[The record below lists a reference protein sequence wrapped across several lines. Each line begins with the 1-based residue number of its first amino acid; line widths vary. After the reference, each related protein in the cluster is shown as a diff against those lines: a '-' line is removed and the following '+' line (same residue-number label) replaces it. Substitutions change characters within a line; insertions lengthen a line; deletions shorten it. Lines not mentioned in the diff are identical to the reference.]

1 MSASAADRTSIAF
14 RACAPLCATAALAF
28 AAGAACAT
36 PSGLAHAHASGQGAG
51 TPAPASAQ
59 APVRTP
65 STAPASV
72 AGAAPVDIAWNRFYD
87 ELEVRQIVERMVAEY
102 PTLLTLETIG
112 TSSQGR
118 PLQVVVM
125 NNPATGP
132 ASDKPVMWIDG
143 NVHGNEVQATETV
156 LYSIDR
162 LCRAHGSN
170 PRLTALIDRVAFHFM
185 PTMNPDSRAAWFSEV
200 NSPNSSR
207 TGQAP
212 WDDDGD
218 GLVDEDPP
226 NDLDGDGSIGSMWRR
241 DPNGTHRRSARD
253 PRIMERV
260 PREPRPD
267 GTVERGEWSM
277 VGQEGIDDDGD
288 GRINEDGPGSYDMN
302 RSWPSDWHPNH
313 VQRGAGPIPLYWPET
328 RAVANWLLAHPNV
341 AGAQSYHNTGAM
353 ILRGP
358 GAPYREGDYPD
369 QDRAVYDAIATAGEE
384 MLPFYRK
391 LVIHS
396 DLYTVHGG
404 FVNWLAEGL
413 GIIAFTN
420 ELWSDKRILQDGRT
434 PDEAGRMR
442 WIDRMLFGENFTE
455 WTEVPHPD
463 YGTVL
468 VGGGT
473 KWSSRI
479 PPGFM
484 LEEECHRNFAFTM
497 HHADQMP
504 LLRVA
509 HSQARPL
516 GPDLW
521 EVTVEIAN
529 DRRIP
534 TRTARAAQRRI
545 GMPDLAALT
554 GDGIE
559 VVTAGPMADRLS
571 PAFNAVEHRPGTLR
585 VESGIPGLGER
596 TFRFI
601 VRAAPGRTATFRYS
615 AEKARGITLDIPLGK

>member
-1 MSASAADRTSIAF
+1 MRFARDAARTLAA
-14 RACAPLCATAALAF
+14 ACFSAALAGLS
-28 AAGAACAT
+28 AAPQGTAAPPRVPTRA
-36 PSGLAHAHASGQGAG
+36 
-51 TPAPASAQ
+51 
-59 APVRTP
+59 P
-65 STAPASV
+65 STAPASI
-72 AGAAPVDIAWNRFYD
+72 AGAAPVDIAWNRYYD
-87 ELEVRQIVERMVAEY
+87 EHEVRAIIDRLAAAY
-102 PTLLTLETIG
+102 PKLLAVRTVG

-118 PLQVVVM
+118 PLVVVVM
-125 NNPATGP
+125 NNPATGAESSKP
-132 ASDKPVMWIDG
+132 AMWIDG
-143 NVHGNEVQATETV
+143 NVHGNELQATETV

-162 LCRAHGSN
+162 LCRAHGRN
-170 PRLTALIDRVAFHFM
+170 PALTALIDRAAFHFM
-185 PTMNPDSRAAWFSEV
+185 PTMNPDGRAAWFREV
-200 NSPNSSR
+200 SSPHSSR

-218 GLVDEDPP
+218 GLTDEDPP

-267 GTVERGEWSM
+267 GTVERGEWSQL
-277 VGQEGIDDDGD
+277 GPEGIDDDGD
-288 GRINEDGPGSYDMN
+288 GRINEDGYGAYDMN
-302 RSWPSDWHPNH
+302 RSWPSDWHPDH
-313 VQRGAGPIPLYWPET
+313 VQRGAGPVPLHWPET
-328 RAVANWLLAHPNV
+328 RAVADWILSHPNI
-341 AGAQSYHNTGAM
+341 AAAQSYHNTGGM

-358 GAPYREGDYPD
+358 GAGYREGDYPD
-369 QDRAVYDAIATAGEE
+369 RDRAVYDAIASAGEE

-396 DLYTVHGG
+396 DLYPVHGG

-434 PDEAGRMR
+434 PDEQGRMR
-442 WIDRMLFGENFTE
+442 WIDRVLFGETFTD
-455 WTEVPHPD
+455 WSEVPHPE

-473 KWSSRI
+473 KWSARL

-504 LLRVA
+504 LLRISHVEA
-509 HSQARPL
+509 IRL
-516 GPDLW
+516 GQDLW
-521 EVTVEIAN
+521 QVTVEVAN

-534 TRTARAAQRRI
+534 TRTARAAQCRI
-545 GMPDLAALT
+545 GMPDTATLSGAGAT
-554 GDGIE
+554 
-559 VVTAGPMADRLS
+559 VVTAGPMSDRLS
-571 PAFNAVEHRPGTLR
+571 RTFAAVERRPGALR
-585 VESGIPGLGER
+585 VESGVPGLGER
-596 TFRFI
+596 AFRYL
-601 VRAAPGRTATFRYS
+601 VRAAPGAALNFSYQ
-615 AEKARGITLDIPLGK
+615 AEKASPVSIPITLGP